1 MQLKD
6 HEGECAAEGDGG
18 RKEHACLTSIA
29 DWRKDEAVAM
39 RYSHSNKL
47 QPPERAHMSL
57 HRSPRHATHPESAS
71 GVRAGDFSELLCDRY
86 REYFSSAVV
95 R

>member
-1 MQLKD
+1 
-6 HEGECAAEGDGG
+6 
-18 RKEHACLTSIA
+18 
-29 DWRKDEAVAM
+29 
-39 RYSHSNKL
+39 
-47 QPPERAHMSL
+47 MSL

-86 REYFSSAVV
+86 REYFSSPLQQWHDGLYQQHEDGHVLWE